1 MGGRDDH
8 DGIDARL
15 LENIGHLAYTA
26 WFVCDDVS
34 TELLEILAFGRVQS
48 EAGDAVK
55 VLLEVIVGQEE
66 LSDEVTGLTVGGG
79 DANVSLR
86 HCWRL
91 SIACGDKFGA

>member
-15 LENIGHLAYTA
+15 LEDIGHLAYTA
-26 WFVCDDVS
+26 WLVCDDVS

-48 EAGDAVK
+48 KAGDAVK

-79 DANVSLR
+79 DANVPLR
-86 HCWRL
+86 HCWGL
-91 SIACGDKFGA
+91 SIACGDKFAA